1 MLSLVSLKHVKP
13 QKRVLLSGRSVH
25 TLLNKR
31 SQHHMG
37 NESTS
42 VIQLNL
48 VILRLIIII
57 MNGYWLMLILITE

>member
-1 MLSLVSLKHVKP
+1 MLSLFGLKHVKP

-48 VILRLIIII
+48 VILRLIII
-57 MNGYWLMLILITE
+57 MKGYWLMLILITE